1 MTRVTA
7 APARRGGGARAHR
20 RRETPAF
27 RAAIAVGMP
36 NRRLHLIAR
45 EQARRGRRAEHIAAA
60 GGVERVDGRRGDE
73 GGAESGG
80 GRAVRRS
87 GGRTRQAIGAPPA
100 ERTDR
105 LTARPP
111 DRPAIEPRRR
121 HVRRPLRRQR
131 HDQQRGAR
139 ADRFGGE
146 TQRVGG
152 EQAHLVLVQLDHV
165 EAAQPAGGVLE
176 RAGDP
181 DPVVLHAEKQTVEVH
196 VDRAAEALPQ
206 RLRGAEREL
215 EPGDEVEVERIQVA
229 HHRPQ
234 LAPGP
239 PGHSAGHPLG
249 PPLGGVVVENDAVVG
264 GGHLH
269 AAAARRDVP
278 QPAEE
283 LARLARRG
291 PGPP

>member
-1 MTRVTA
+1 MTAGPVGLEGR
-7 APARRGGGARAHR
+7 PA
-20 RRETPAF
+20 TPA
-27 RAAIAVGMP
+27 
-36 NRRLHLIAR
+36 
-45 EQARRGRRAEHIAAA
+45 GR
-60 GGVERVDGRRGDE
+60 
-73 GGAESGG
+73 
-80 GRAVRRS
+80 
-87 GGRTRQAIGAPPA
+87 
-100 ERTDR
+100 R

-111 DRPAIEPRRR
+111 DHPAIEPRRR

-131 HDQQRGAR
+131 HDQERGAR

-152 EQAHLVLVQLDHV
+152 EQSHLVLVQLDHV

-181 DPVVLHAEKQTVEVH
+181 DPVVLHPEQQTVQVH

-215 EPGDEVEVERIQVA
+215 EPGDEVEVERIQIA

-239 PGHSAGHPLG
+239 PGHSTGHPFG
-249 PPLGGVVVENDAVVG
+249 PPLGGVVVENDAIVG

-269 AAAARRDVP
+269 AAAARR
-278 QPAEE
+278 EC
-283 LARLARRG
+283 RS
-291 PGPP
+291 PPRNS